1 MAMRLSDD
9 NDDAVSSKIAYQ
21 TVNVR
26 GEVPYSS
33 GWFPND
39 GRVAVLVLFDLG
51 IIIIIVGV
59 SRRHSVAYDGD
70 EAPADRPFSGKRGV
84 MSASCWILRHLRT
97 DVSAQAGVGNI
108 PILHSKLSKCR

>member
-51 IIIIIVGV
+51 IIIIIIIVGV
-59 SRRHSVAYDGD
+59 SRRHADDGD
-70 EAPADRPFSGKRGV
+70 KVQPIGNVFGDGRSHVGLPLHVTTF
-84 MSASCWILRHLRT
+84 T
-97 DVSAQAGVGNI
+97 DG
-108 PILHSKLSKCR
+108 C

>member
-1 MAMRLSDD
+1 MSVNSACIVLFVGFSDD
-9 NDDAVSSKIAYQ
+9 RWIEFFRFGV
-21 TVNVR
+21 VV
-26 GEVPYSS
+26 
-33 GWFPND
+33 F
-39 GRVAVLVLFDLG
+39 LLLG
-51 IIIIIVGV
+51 IIIIVGV

>member
-1 MAMRLSDD
+1 MISNANGGNGTPTSNSVTPIRPPPAMAMRLSDD

-39 GRVAVLVLFDLG
+39 GRVAVVVLFDLG

-59 SRRHSVAYDGD
+59 SR
-70 EAPADRPFSGKRGV
+70 P
-84 MSASCWILRHLRT
+84 
-97 DVSAQAGVGNI
+97 
-108 PILHSKLSKCR
+108 

>member
-9 NDDAVSSKIAYQ
+9 SDDAVSSKIAYQ

-59 SRRHSVAYDGD
+59 SRRHADDGD
-70 EAPADRPFSGKRGV
+70 KVQPIGNVFGDERSHGGLPLHVTTA
-84 MSASCWILRHLRT
+84 
-97 DVSAQAGVGNI
+97 AGWA
-108 PILHSKLSKCR
+108 

>member
-9 NDDAVSSKIAYQ
+9 SDDAVSSKIAYQ

-39 GRVAVLVLFDLG
+39 GRVAVLVLFDVDI

-59 SRRHSVAYDGD
+59 SRRHADDRGKVQPIGNVFGD
-70 EAPADRPFSGKRGV
+70 ERSHGGLPSHVPA
-84 MSASCWILRHLRT
+84 A
-97 DVSAQAGVGNI
+97 AGWGYA
-108 PILHSKLSKCR
+108 